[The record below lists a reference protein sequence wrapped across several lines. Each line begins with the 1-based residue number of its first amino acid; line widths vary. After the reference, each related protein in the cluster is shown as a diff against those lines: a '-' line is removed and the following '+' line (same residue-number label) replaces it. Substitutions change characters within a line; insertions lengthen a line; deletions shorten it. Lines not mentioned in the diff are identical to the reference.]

1 MKITKNTITKFLIK
15 LFWIVLSIFI
25 LAVGLNMFLAPH
37 SIAAGGLTGLSIVLE
52 EIVPLERSTI
62 IYIGNAFVLLV
73 AAIFL
78 GKEVFFNT
86 LIGAALLPFV
96 VQIVP
101 DNIPFFTD
109 GNDMLVTNPMLSMIV
124 GSVLFGIAVSILYRN
139 NASSGGTVIVPLFLH
154 KYFKMKKSVGLFIA
168 DGVVVI
174 LSLVVFSIEAFFL
187 AILSIFI
194 TSVTMHYIDTG
205 FNKKKLVYIIS
216 AHHEVIAA
224 DIMSKVNRGVTIVP
238 IIGAY
243 EKQQGSMLMVT
254 IPSSDY
260 QQLIK
265 VVDEHDKTAFVI
277 VDVVSDVH
285 GKGFTYDSGSV

>member
-1 MKITKNTITKFLIK
+1 MKITKTTVTKFLIK
-15 LFWIVLSIFI
+15 LFWIVLAIFI

-37 SIAAGGLTGLSIVLE
+37 DIAAGGLTGLSIILDPL
-52 EIVPLERSTI
+52 VPLERSTI
-62 IYIGNAFVLLV
+62 IYIGNAFVLLI

-86 LIGAALLPFV
+86 LIGAALLPFA

-101 DNIPFFTD
+101 DNIPALSD
-109 GNDMLVTNPMLSMIV
+109 GTMLVYNPLLSMVV

-154 KYFKMKKSVGLFIA
+154 KYFKMNKSIGLFVA

-174 LSLVVFSIEAFFL
+174 LSLIVFNIEAFFL
-187 AILSIFI
+187 AIFSIFI
-194 TSVTMHYIDTG
+194 TSVAMHYIDTG

-216 AHHEVIAA
+216 EHHQAIAA
-224 DIMSKVNRGVTIVP
+224 DIMTKVNRGVTIVP

-243 EKQQGSMLMVT
+243 EKKQGNMLMVT

-265 VVDEHDKTAFVI
+265 IVDEHDKTAFVI